1 MALFIGPLYAQLGGV
16 DASPQPPLAENSQQ
30 LGVTAR
36 TKLKRKPQRGSHE
49 RAALDAILDEAL
61 VCHVGVVID
70 GAPRVLP
77 TAHVRVGDALYVHGS
92 RKNRL
97 MTSMIGQPVAVTV
110 TLLDGLVMSRT
121 AFHHSMNY
129 RSAVIYGV
137 GVDVDDVEEKRAA
150 LHALVEHIA
159 TGRSLETR
167 PPIENELAATL
178 VVRVPIE
185 EASVKSRTGPA
196 IDDQETLGD
205 ASWAGVIPLKLMA
218 LAPQRDA
225 QLSDGQRVSDAV
237 TARARQLGMGARAPY
252 ERQIGEVLVSTDQE
266 RVNFPRVH
274 RFLRD
279 ESYWARGVS
288 EEALRTALSH
298 ALCFGVYRGRE
309 QLGFARVVTDFA
321 RIAYLGDVFIESSAR
336 GQGLG
341 KLLVDAVL
349 SHPDLR
355 SIERW
360 ILGTAD
366 AHELYTRFGFTRAE
380 PGKYMVRR
388 A

>member
-1 MALFIGPLYAQLGGV
+1 MEAL
-16 DASPQPPLAENSQQ
+16 SQPPVPENKQLA
-30 LGVTAR
+30 VTPR
-36 TKLKRKPQRGSHE
+36 TTLKRKPQRGSHE

-70 GAPRVLP
+70 GSPRVLP

-110 TLLDGLVMSRT
+110 TLIDGLVMSRT

-137 GVDVDDVEEKRAA
+137 GVDVVDVAEKRAA

-159 TGRSLETR
+159 PGRNQETR
-167 PPIENELAATL
+167 PPDESELAATL
-178 VVRVPIE
+178 VVRVPIDE
-185 EASVKSRTGPA
+185 GSVKERAGSA
-196 IDDQETLGD
+196 IDDKETLGD
-205 ASWAGVIPLKLMA
+205 DSWAGVIPLKLMA
-218 LAPQRDA
+218 LAPQRDDLLSA
-225 QLSDGQRVSDAV
+225 GQLVASSV
-237 TARARQLGMGARAPY
+237 TARARQLGMGAHAPY
-252 ERQIGEVLVSTDQE
+252 EQQIGEVLVSTDQH
-266 RVNFPRVH
+266 RVDFAMVH
-274 RFLRD
+274 AFLRD

-288 EEALRTALSH
+288 EEALRTAFSH
-298 ALCFGVYRGRE
+298 TLCFGVYRGSE

-321 RIAYLGDVFIESSAR
+321 RIAYLGDVFIKGSAR

-341 KLLVDAVL
+341 KRLVDAVL
-349 SHPDLR
+349 THPDLC

-360 ILGTAD
+360 VLGTAD
-366 AHELYTRFGFTRAE
+366 AHELYTRFGFVRADA
-380 PGKYMVRR
+380 GRYMVRR
-388 A
+388 V